1 MWHYETTARDALVL
15 IDDQPVWVR
24 VQAVDAVYPDAHPNE
39 HRTRIL
45 LRGGRDVVTDKSVDE
60 VIERLSKAMKSA
72 PL

>member
-1 MWHYETTARDALVL
+1 MWYSESRDALVM
-15 IDDQPVWVR
+15 IDKQPVWVR
-24 VQAVDAVYPDAHPNE
+24 VSAVDAVYPDAHPNE

-60 VIERLSKAMKSA
+60 VVDALSKAMTPPKS